1 MNTRRSSRV
10 YVARADDNDDRVV
23 GDDDNNDA
31 IVGTEDDHEYIINT
45 PINVAYMKDRIE
57 VANQVVANEI
67 NVIHTTVTQ
76 SIQIA
81 KDIPQFK
88 ITVKLSMDDKMR
100 EIYNSTVLQTDIEDT
115 QRNNISKIEDV
126 LRIRNQLLMLTN
138 ENYFKEKFAEPSPTA
153 LVDARNML
161 VEM

>member
-1 MNTRRSSRV
+1 
-10 YVARADDNDDRVV
+10 
-23 GDDDNNDA
+23 
-31 IVGTEDDHEYIINT
+31 
-45 PINVAYMKDRIE
+45 
-57 VANQVVANEI
+57 
-67 NVIHTTVTQ
+67 
-76 SIQIA
+76 
-81 KDIPQFK
+81 
-88 ITVKLSMDDKMR
+88 MDDKMR